1 MDEPRGRG
9 TRELFLL
16 LPFVRQPV
24 LLDVVAVGLE
34 QRLGAA
40 MLADLLLG
48 PLDHP
53 MALAG
58 LREQHF
64 SGAGDLEALFGA
76 RLGLQLGHL
85 ALLWPARM
93 CGPRGPVRRRCARNE
108 RALELI
114 RCRIVQ
120 LSRRHGSPK
129 SAGRREAGVMAEGG
143 GNGNW
148 WAVCAEICDQPLPW
162 PFRGHSALP
171 LPRAGE
177 GQIWQSRAYTKPLST
192 SPAEV
197 GCFRLRPV
205 IIG

>member
-1 MDEPRGRG
+1 
-9 TRELFLL
+9 
-16 LPFVRQPV
+16 
-24 LLDVVAVGLE
+24 
-34 QRLGAA
+34 

-93 CGPRGPVRRRCARNE
+93 WGPRGPVRRRCARNE

-148 WAVCAEICDQPLPW
+148 RAVCAEICDQPIAVTLPE
-162 PFRGHSALP
+162 AQ
-171 LPRAGE
+171 RA
-177 GQIWQSRAYTKPLST
+177 P
-192 SPAEV
+192 SPACGGEADLAKP
-197 GCFRLRPV
+197 RLHQAPPPLQPKSDV
-205 IIG
+205 